1 MGDAQKAGALV
12 DGVSKPA
19 STRPRLSSRGAVT
32 RRKLLDGARQTFCEK
47 GYHGARVSD
56 IAANAGVAIG
66 NFYRHFDNKNV
77 IFLEILEPFFDG
89 LFEVTGRRKGDP
101 PVDTL
106 EQLAERNVRY
116 ITYYAEHQQLFIA
129 AYEAAASPQSDH
141 FFPVW
146 INLRERFFARSKA
159 WLRSLVCR
167 GKLPENTDVEFM
179 AEALGAMNEHFVYIR
194 IVQMERKFDQ
204 AEIEQM
210 ARSLAQLWWR
220 ALFLTK

>member
-1 MGDAQKAGALV
+1 MGDTSGNSALA
-12 DGVSKPA
+12 DDKSA
-19 STRPRLSSRGAVT
+19 STRPRLSSRGVAT
-32 RRKLLDGARQTFCEK
+32 RRKLLEGARRAFCEK

-66 NFYRHFDNKNV
+66 NFYRHFGNKND
-77 IFLEILEPFFDG
+77 IFLEILQPFFDG
-89 LFEVTGRRKGDP
+89 LFEITGRQEDDP
-101 PVDTL
+101 PVETL
-106 EQLAERNVRY
+106 DQLAERNVRY

-146 INLRERFFARSKA
+146 LHLRERFFARSKA
-159 WLRSLVCR
+159 WLRGFVSR
-167 GKLPENTDVEFM
+167 GSLPESTDIEFM

-210 ARSLAQLWWR
+210 ARSLAQIWWR
-220 ALFLTK
+220 TLFS